1 MKIGWIENAINRQVL
16 HAIGMTATRE
26 KKIPLYGRNNAVS
39 FGFKGE
45 KVVIPIETKWREES
59 FFIPIM

>member
-45 KVVIPIETKWREES
+45 KVVIPIETK
-59 FFIPIM
+59 